1 MALRLPRS
9 LLRVQLALAALLA
22 AGAALAGQHASTAV
36 VVKVKLATSSGACAA
51 VASQP
56 VVQVACTP
64 AGGPLLPLAGE
75 VPYRRAAS
83 VPTAGLLDA
92 ASVADGATE
101 PLAVY
106 SEGTKIASWRVVQL
120 DNARY
125 LELTIAW

>member
-1 MALRLPRS
+1 MALRLSRS
-9 LLRVQLALAALLA
+9 LVRVQLALAAGLA
-22 AGAALAGQHASTAV
+22 AGAALAGPHASTAV
-36 VVKVKLATSSGACAA
+36 LVMAKLATSSGACAA

-56 VVQVACTP
+56 AVQVACTP

-83 VPTAGLLDA
+83 LPTAGLLA
-92 ASVADGATE
+92 AELAGDVVAE
-101 PLAVY
+101 PLPVY
-106 SEGTKIASWRVVQL
+106 SDGTKIASWRVVQL